1 MPRNAFDPL
10 TGRLA
15 YISPLSE
22 EPVIYRQLIAERG
35 RPGLDGTLVHV
46 PAAIHPDDAEVAS

>member
-22 EPVIYRQLIAERG
+22 EPVIYRQLISERG

-46 PAAIHPDDAEVAS
+46 PAAAR

>member
-15 YISPLSE
+15 YISPLSG
-22 EPVIYRQLIAERG
+22 PVIYRQLIAERG

-46 PAAIHPDDAEVAS
+46 PAAAR